1 MVQLSAENEISGC
14 PASVESG
21 ATGVAVVQINADTG
35 GLAILCCWR
44 VPTTPNGLGG
54 PRISVSRWIRGS
66 RRPCLPSL

>member
-35 GLAILCCWR
+35 EITYR
-44 VPTTPNGLGG
+44 VVAFNLPARSPAARARTSMFKT
-54 PRISVSRWIRGS
+54 RVH
-66 RRPCLPSL
+66 RPV

>member
-35 GLAILCCWR
+35 EITYR
-44 VPTTPNGLGG
+44 VVALT
-54 PRISVSRWIRGS
+54 
-66 RRPCLPSL
+66 